1 MSELLSKVAE
11 LLNAP
16 ESLVQ
21 RSAEAR
27 AEASGRTVD
36 EVLQSWA
43 GGESVASVEKPA
55 EEAPPAEEPTPPA
68 EESVT
73 TSDDEKEEEE
83 SKEDLA
89 IVAEETISEMSAEV
103 FIEEENIEIKKESS
117 LGFIAGVIGVVIF
130 TYLFAF
136 SIPKQQSEEVVL
148 QSLNNSVRVS
158 EEY

>member
-43 GGESVASVEKPA
+43 GGESVASA
-55 EEAPPAEEPTPPA
+55 EN
-68 EESVT
+68 
-73 TSDDEKEEEE
+73 
-83 SKEDLA
+83 LL
-89 IVAEETISEMSAEV
+89 
-103 FIEEENIEIKKESS
+103 KKH
-117 LGFIAGVIGVVIF
+117 LLLKNRRHLLKTKLI
-130 TYLFAF
+130 
-136 SIPKQQSEEVVL
+136 
-148 QSLNNSVRVS
+148 
-158 EEY
+158 

>member
-55 EEAPPAEEPTPPA
+55 EEAPPGQVESADHCGVARLSRSSRSRVRMVELALAPPPA
-68 EESVT
+68 FP
-73 TSDDEKEEEE
+73 
-83 SKEDLA
+83 L
-89 IVAEETISEMSAEV
+89 
-103 FIEEENIEIKKESS
+103 
-117 LGFIAGVIGVVIF
+117 
-130 TYLFAF
+130 
-136 SIPKQQSEEVVL
+136 
-148 QSLNNSVRVS
+148 
-158 EEY
+158 